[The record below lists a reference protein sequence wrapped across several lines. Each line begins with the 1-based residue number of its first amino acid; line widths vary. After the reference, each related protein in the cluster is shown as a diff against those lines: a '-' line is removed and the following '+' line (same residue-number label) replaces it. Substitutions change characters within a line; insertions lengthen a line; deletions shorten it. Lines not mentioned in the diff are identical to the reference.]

1 MLANLL
7 LIIIFLKFS
16 DKPFTYF
23 IDGRALF
30 LESNYFDPIGKA
42 RSVCGINLH
51 DMRYCGNHSIANEIN
66 IFT

>member
-7 LIIIFLKFS
+7 LIIIFLYFS
-16 DKPFTYF
+16 DKPLLILSAVVLCSWSPT
-23 IDGRALF
+23 ILILF
-30 LESNYFDPIGKA
+30 GKA

>member
-1 MLANLL
+1 
-7 LIIIFLKFS
+7 
-16 DKPFTYF
+16 
-23 IDGRALF
+23 